1 MHFKNQI
8 YLISSKKF
16 TSLGLQAMEKHSEY
30 ERNLERLRSKASSS
44 KTDLI
49 RGCSKSEITWNQTDT
64 DSQHPEVS
72 EGDLRLSSNPDQY
85 QHVRMF
91 RNIRRS
97 FGQDLLSKSAFV
109 NQPQLEP
116 L

>member
-30 ERNLERLRSKASSS
+30 ERNLERLRSQASSS
-44 KTDLI
+44 KTDVI

-72 EGDLRLSSNPDQY
+72 EGDL
-85 QHVRMF
+85 
-91 RNIRRS
+91 
-97 FGQDLLSKSAFV
+97 
-109 NQPQLEP
+109 
-116 L
+116 